1 MIATKTKENAPA
13 NQATA
18 IALASADICDSIT
31 KQVKQTPIERK
42 ANDIKNKTNRNR
54 NIHKHIQT
62 RRQRQVQL
70 TITTVIQ
77 FAADFYPN
85 HNKTE
90 FA

>member
-1 MIATKTKENAPA
+1 MHPRISNTVRVSCG
-13 NQATA
+13 
-18 IALASADICDSIT
+18 LIT
-31 KQVKQTPIERK
+31 KQFKQTPFEEK
-42 ANDIKNKTNRNR
+42 QNDIVEKEKNHSK
-54 NIHKHIQT
+54 T
-62 RRQRQVQL
+62 RRQKQVQL